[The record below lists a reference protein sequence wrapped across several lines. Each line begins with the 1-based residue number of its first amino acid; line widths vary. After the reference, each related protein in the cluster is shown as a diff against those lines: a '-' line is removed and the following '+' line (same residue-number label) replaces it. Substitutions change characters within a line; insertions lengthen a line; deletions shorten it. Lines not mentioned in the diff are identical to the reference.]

1 MASQPTW
8 ARPRQVALIILAYLL
23 VHLGVR
29 LWIGPTLG
37 LDDAEQALFGQQW
50 LPNYRF
56 RAPPLFTWALLAT
69 GQLTE
74 VNALAISLLRYGL
87 LAMIAGFSF
96 LTARALIRD
105 PRLAALATF
114 SFAAI
119 YVFGYYSHH
128 DLTHTTVL
136 SAFLAVSWYAFV
148 RLCERPSLVRY
159 LALGAAFG
167 LGLLGKWNF
176 LMFAIALP
184 LACLTQP
191 RERGLVLNWRIL
203 PAALLTAAIA
213 LPSALWAIHVGPAAG
228 DGLGTLLGEPAHSR
242 LGGILVGSADLLLA
256 AVVYP
261 LPFLAIFLAVLGPA
275 AWRGLKASPTPPE
288 PIVSA
293 HLVGMVMAIAL
304 GLHWLLVPLAGAT
317 NFSERLLQPALQIL
331 PVYLFMLVERGQA
344 TDRALNLYARAIA
357 AVAIIAVAARILVQM
372 ACPGACRALVPFQDV
387 AQHLSAAGFAGT
399 GTIVVSDFHVGGN
412 MRVQFPHA
420 RVVEVSYPP
429 RVWPP
434 PSGRGQCLVLWPG
447 KGKMEGAL
455 DAYLGQD
462 LGVAA
467 DARRR
472 EGELV
477 IPLPILMPG
486 SKTRAYR
493 LYYRLY
499 EESQGDCR

>member
-50 LPNYRF
+50 LLNYRF

-69 GQLTE
+69 GQLTD
-74 VNALAISLLRYGL
+74 VSALAISLLRYGL
-87 LAMIAGFSF
+87 LAMIAGFTY

-136 SAFLAVSWYAFV
+136 AAFLAASWYAFL
-148 RLCERPSLVRY
+148 RLCEKPSLARY

-176 LMFAIALP
+176 MMFAIALP
-184 LACLTQP
+184 LACLTQQ
-191 RERGLVLNWRIL
+191 RERGLVLNWRVL
-203 PAALLTAAIA
+203 PAGLLTAVIA
-213 LPSALWAIHVGPAAG
+213 LPSALWAVHVGPAVG

-242 LGGILVGSADLLLA
+242 LGGVVLGSADLLLA

-261 LPFLAIFLAVLGPA
+261 MPFLAIFLAVLGPA
-275 AWRGLKASPTPPE
+275 AWRGFKAPAPQPE
-288 PIVSA
+288 PIISV

-304 GLHWLLVPLAGAT
+304 ILHWLLVPLAGAT

-331 PVYLFMLVERGQA
+331 PVYLFMLVERGQPA
-344 TDRALNLYARAIA
+344 ERALKLYAQAIV
-357 AVAIIAVAARILVQM
+357 AVAIVAVAARILVQA

-387 AQHLSAAGFAGT
+387 AQHLRAAGFAGT

-420 RVVEVSYPP
+420 RVVEISYPP

-434 PSGRGQCLVLWPG
+434 PSGQGQCLVLWPA
-447 KGKMEGAL
+447 KGNVEGTL
-455 DAYLGQD
+455 DAYLDRD
-462 LGVAA
+462 LGVPA

-472 EGELV
+472 EGEMV

-486 SKTRAYR
+486 YKTRAYR
-493 LYYRLY
+493 LFYRLY